1 MEMKKRYSVKQ
12 LARLAGVSVRTL
24 HLYDEME
31 LLKPSVR
38 TEAGYRLYEEKELL
52 RLQQILFYKE
62 LDFPLK
68 DIADILDD
76 PDFDRIRALE
86 SHRAALLARKDRI
99 DSLLTTI
106 DKTIQHLK
114 KGDVM
119 LSHEELY
126 EGLPKEKAE
135 AWRKEAEEKWGKD
148 AVERSEMQLL
158 TMPREN
164 LAGLKASFADNW
176 KKLASM
182 SQGDPAS
189 PEVQEAVRLHY
200 GYIRHFWGTTGGHGE
215 QSNTSRPLSENFTSP
230 GTSKDALRS
239 GPFPDNEPSTLKAYK
254 CLGEMYTQ
262 DERYTVID
270 GKPNPAFAEFLRKAI
285 AHFVEGQQQ

>member
-1 MEMKKRYSVKQ
+1 MKKHYSVKQ

-24 HLYDEME
+24 HLYDEIG

-68 DIADILDD
+68 DIGDILDD
-76 PDFDRIRALE
+76 PGFDRIRALE
-86 SHRAALLARKDRI
+86 GHRAALLARKDRI
-99 DSLLTTI
+99 DNLLTTI
-106 DKTIQHLK
+106 EKTIFHLK
-114 KGDVM
+114 KGGVM

-135 AWRKEAEEKWGKD
+135 GWRKEAWERWGKD
-148 AVERSEMQLL
+148 AVEKSEMQLL
-158 TMPREN
+158 TMTRED
-164 LAGLKASFADNW
+164 LKGLKTAFADNW
-176 KKLASM
+176 KKLAAFSN
-182 SQGDPAS
+182 SDPAN

-200 GYIRHFWGTTGGHGE
+200 QQIRQFWGTA
-215 QSNTSRPLSENFTSP
+215 SE
-230 GTSKDALRS
+230 
-239 GPFPDNEPSTLKAYK
+239 PDPQWKAYK

-262 DERYTVID
+262 DHRYTVID
-270 GKPNPAFAEFLRKAI
+270 GQPNPAFAEFLCKAI
-285 AHFVEGQQQ
+285 AHFVEEEQK

>member
-1 MEMKKRYSVKQ
+1 MKKHYSVKQ

-24 HLYDEME
+24 HLYDEIG

-68 DIADILDD
+68 DIGDILDD
-76 PDFDRIRALE
+76 PGFDRIRALE
-86 SHRAALLARKDRI
+86 SHRVALLARKDRI
-99 DSLLTTI
+99 DNLLTTI

-135 AWRKEAEEKWGKD
+135 GWRKEARERWGKD

-158 TMPREN
+158 TMTRED
-164 LAGLKASFADNW
+164 LAGLKTAFADNW
-176 KKLASM
+176 KKLAILSHR
-182 SQGDPAS
+182 DPAS
-189 PEVQEAVRLHY
+189 PEVQEAVQLHY
-200 GYIRHFWGTTGGHGE
+200 RHIRQFWGTAGE
-215 QSNTSRPLSENFTSP
+215 RDPQW
-230 GTSKDALRS
+230 
-239 GPFPDNEPSTLKAYK
+239 KAYK
-254 CLGEMYTQ
+254 CLGEMYTK

-270 GKPNPAFAEFLRKAI
+270 GQANPVFAAFLCKAI
-285 AHFVEGQQQ
+285 NHFVEQQQ

>member
-1 MEMKKRYSVKQ
+1 VKKHYSVKQ

-24 HLYDEME
+24 HLYDEIG

-68 DIADILDD
+68 DIGDILDD
-76 PDFDRIRALE
+76 PGFDRIRALE
-86 SHRAALLARKDRI
+86 SHRVALLARKGRI

-106 DKTIQHLK
+106 DKTIFHLK
-114 KGDVM
+114 KGEVM

-126 EGLPKEKAE
+126 EGLPKEKA
-135 AWRKEAEEKWGKD
+135 AGWRKEAQERWGKD

-158 TMPREN
+158 TMTRED
-164 LAGLKASFADNW
+164 LAGLKTAFADNW
-176 KKLASM
+176 KKLAMLSHR
-182 SQGDPAS
+182 DPTS
-189 PEVQEAVRLHY
+189 LEVQEAVQLHY
-200 GYIRHFWGTTGGHGE
+200 RHIRQFWGT
-215 QSNTSRPLSENFTSP
+215 
-230 GTSKDALRS
+230 A
-239 GPFPDNEPSTLKAYK
+239 NESDPQWTAYK

-270 GKPNPAFAEFLRKAI
+270 GQPNPAFAAFLCKAI
-285 AHFVEGQQQ
+285 SYFVENQQ

>member
-1 MEMKKRYSVKQ
+1 VKKHYSVKQ

-24 HLYDEME
+24 HLYDEIG

-68 DIADILDD
+68 DIGDILDD
-76 PDFDRIRALE
+76 PGFDRIRALE
-86 SHRAALLARKDRI
+86 GHRAALLARKDRI
-99 DSLLTTI
+99 DNLLTTI
-106 DKTIQHLK
+106 EKTIFHLK
-114 KGDVM
+114 KGGVM

-135 AWRKEAEEKWGKD
+135 GWRKEAWERWGKD
-148 AVERSEMQLL
+148 AVEKSEMQLL
-158 TMPREN
+158 TMTRED
-164 LAGLKASFADNW
+164 LKGLKTAFADNW
-176 KKLASM
+176 KKLAAFSN
-182 SQGDPAS
+182 SDPAS

-200 GYIRHFWGTTGGHGE
+200 QQIRQFWGTA
-215 QSNTSRPLSENFTSP
+215 SE
-230 GTSKDALRS
+230 
-239 GPFPDNEPSTLKAYK
+239 PDPQWKAYK

-262 DERYTVID
+262 DHRYTVID
-270 GKPNPAFAEFLRKAI
+270 GQPNPAFAEFLCKAI
-285 AHFVEGQQQ
+285 AHFVEEEQK

>member
-1 MEMKKRYSVKQ
+1 MKKHYSVKQ

-24 HLYDEME
+24 HLYDEIG

-68 DIADILDD
+68 DIGDILDD
-76 PDFDRIRALE
+76 PGFDRIRALE
-86 SHRAALLARKDRI
+86 GHRAALLARKDRI
-99 DSLLTTI
+99 DNLLTTI
-106 DKTIQHLK
+106 EKTIFHLK
-114 KGDVM
+114 KGGVM

-135 AWRKEAEEKWGKD
+135 GWRKEAWERWGKD
-148 AVERSEMQLL
+148 AVEKSEMQLL
-158 TMPREN
+158 TMTRED
-164 LAGLKASFADNW
+164 LKGLKTAFADNW
-176 KKLASM
+176 KKLAAFSN
-182 SQGDPAS
+182 SDPAS

-200 GYIRHFWGTTGGHGE
+200 QQIRQFWGTA
-215 QSNTSRPLSENFTSP
+215 SE
-230 GTSKDALRS
+230 
-239 GPFPDNEPSTLKAYK
+239 PDPQWKAYK

-262 DERYTVID
+262 DHRYTVID
-270 GKPNPAFAEFLRKAI
+270 GQPNPAFAEFLCKAI
-285 AHFVEGQQQ
+285 AHFVEEEQK

>member
-1 MEMKKRYSVKQ
+1 MKKHYSVKQ

-24 HLYDEME
+24 HLYDEIG

-68 DIADILDD
+68 DIGDILDD
-76 PDFDRIRALE
+76 PGFDRIRALE
-86 SHRAALLARKDRI
+86 GHRAALLARKDRI
-99 DSLLTTI
+99 DNLLTTI
-106 DKTIQHLK
+106 EKTIFHLK
-114 KGDVM
+114 KGGVM

-135 AWRKEAEEKWGKD
+135 GWRKEAWERWGKD
-148 AVERSEMQLL
+148 AVEKSEMQLL
-158 TMPREN
+158 TMTRED
-164 LAGLKASFADNW
+164 LKGLKTAFADNW
-176 KKLASM
+176 KKLAAFSN
-182 SQGDPAS
+182 SDPAS

-200 GYIRHFWGTTGGHGE
+200 QQIRQFWGTA
-215 QSNTSRPLSENFTSP
+215 SE
-230 GTSKDALRS
+230 
-239 GPFPDNEPSTLKAYK
+239 PDPQWKAYK

-262 DERYTVID
+262 DHRYTVID
-270 GKPNPAFAEFLRKAI
+270 GQSNPAFAEFLCKAI
-285 AHFVEGQQQ
+285 AHFVEEEQK

>member
-1 MEMKKRYSVKQ
+1 VKKHYSVKK
-12 LARLAGVSVRTL
+12 LASLAGVSVRTL
-24 HLYDEME
+24 HLYDEIG

-68 DIADILDD
+68 DIEDILDD
-76 PDFDRIRALE
+76 PGFDRIRALE

-99 DSLLTTI
+99 DNLLTTI

-135 AWRKEAEEKWGKD
+135 GWRKEAREKWGKD

-158 TMPREN
+158 TMPRED
-164 LAGLKASFADNW
+164 LAELKTAFVDNW
-176 KKLASM
+176 KKLAMLSHR
-182 SQGDPAS
+182 DPAS
-189 PEVQEAVRLHY
+189 PEVQEAVQLHY
-200 GYIRHFWGTTGGHGE
+200 RHIRQFWGRQMNPIHNESTVGASGKE
-215 QSNTSRPLSENFTSP
+215 PPVLS
-230 GTSKDALRS
+230 
-239 GPFPDNEPSTLKAYK
+239 AYK

-270 GKPNPAFAEFLRKAI
+270 GQPNPAFAEFLCKAI
-285 AHFVEGQQQ
+285 NHFVEQQQ

>member
-1 MEMKKRYSVKQ
+1 VKKHYSVKQ

-24 HLYDEME
+24 HLYDEIG

-68 DIADILDD
+68 DIGDILDD
-76 PDFDRIRALE
+76 PGFDRIRALE
-86 SHRAALLARKDRI
+86 GHRVALLARKDRI

-106 DKTIQHLK
+106 EKTIHHLK

-135 AWRKEAEEKWGKD
+135 GWRKEAREKWGND
-148 AVERSEMQLL
+148 AVEKSEMQLL
-158 TMPREN
+158 TMTREN
-164 LAGLKASFADNW
+164 LAGLKTAFADNW
-176 KKLASM
+176 KRLAALSH
-182 SQGDPAS
+182 GDPAS

-200 GYIRHFWGTTGGHGE
+200 GHIRQFWGTAN
-215 QSNTSRPLSENFTSP
+215 QSDPQW
-230 GTSKDALRS
+230 
-239 GPFPDNEPSTLKAYK
+239 KAYK

-262 DERYTVID
+262 DDRYTTVD
-270 GKPNPAFAEFLRKAI
+270 GQPNPAFAEFLCKAI
-285 AHFVEGQQQ
+285 AHFVEEEQK